1 MKIECPHCERSY
13 KIPDDKLPFGKEVSF
28 PCPSCKGVIKLDLRA
43 GGPGDDESDATL
55 DESGIDAA
63 EAPELDKSHL
73 EGKPR
78 GKALK
83 KKILQTL
90 TGVLPSMPQ
99 IVLKAQEILS
109 NPDSSLKALASVIAT
124 DQAISVRALKLAN
137 SAYYGLAGKVTS
149 IGHASVLLGAKTLGE
164 IIMMAGTSGVMGN
177 TLRGYGL
184 ESEDVW
190 RHSLAVAIASRFIAE
205 RAGSDMS
212 NDAFMAGRI
221 HDSGKIMLDQHMYE
235 RREAFKDFM
244 EKKGQQ
250 PVYKAEQHMLGF
262 DHSEIGAE
270 VCESWGIPAS
280 LTEAIRYHHH
290 PSRAPRNQLAY
301 IVQVADTL
309 AIKCGIG
316 TLMEPDTVAFD
327 KKSLKALG
335 MDEEKILGIIP
346 DVLKSVEMLAERMKE
361 EG

>member
-1 MKIECPHCERSY
+1 MKIECPHCEKSY
-13 KIPDDKLPFGKEVSF
+13 RIPDERLPFGKEVSF
-28 PCPSCKGVIKLDLRA
+28 PCPSCKGVIKLDLRSETA
-43 GGPGDDESDATL
+43 GEEPDASPRKFGTDAGD
-55 DESGIDAA
+55 
-63 EAPELDKSHL
+63 APEPEKSPL

-164 IIMMAGTSGVMGN
+164 IIMMAGTSGVLGN
-177 TLRGYGL
+177 TLKGYGL

-190 RHSLAVAIASRFIAE
+190 RHSLAVAIGSRFIAE
-205 RAGSDMS
+205 RVGSDMS
-212 NDAFMAGRI
+212 NDAFMAGLI

-235 RREAFKDFM
+235 RRDAFKEFTK
-244 EKKGQQ
+244 EGQQ
-250 PVYKAEQHMLGF
+250 PVYKAEQHLLGF
-262 DHSEIGAE
+262 DHSEIGAD

-280 LTEAIRYHHH
+280 LTEAIRHHHH
-290 PSRAPRNQLAY
+290 PARAPRNQLAY

-309 AIKCGIG
+309 AIRCGIG
-316 TLMEPDTVAFD
+316 TLMDPDTVTFD
-327 KKSLKALG
+327 EKSLEILG
-335 MDEEKILGIIP
+335 LDEEKILGITP
-346 DVLKSVEMLAERMKE
+346 DVLKSVEMLAEKMKE
-361 EG
+361 EA

>member
-1 MKIECPHCERSY
+1 
-13 KIPDDKLPFGKEVSF
+13 
-28 PCPSCKGVIKLDLRA
+28 VIKLDLRSGPA
-43 GGPGDDESDATL
+43 GEEPDPVPRR
-55 DESGIDAA
+55 SGTDAA
-63 EAPELDKSHL
+63 DPPESEKSLL

-164 IIMMAGTSGVMGN
+164 IIIMAGTSGVLGN

-184 ESEDVW
+184 ESEEVW
-190 RHSLAVAIASRFIAE
+190 RHSLAVAIGSRFIAE
-205 RAGSDMS
+205 RAGSEMS
-212 NDAFMAGRI
+212 NDAFMAGLI

-235 RREAFKDFM
+235 RRDALKEFM
-244 EKKGQQ
+244 KEGQQ
-250 PVYKAEQHMLGF
+250 PIYKAEHHLLGF

-270 VCESWGIPAS
+270 VCESWGIPSS
-280 LTEAIRYHHH
+280 LTEAIKYHHH
-290 PSRAPRNQLAY
+290 PSRSPRNQLAY

-309 AIKCGIG
+309 AIRCGIG

-327 KKSLKALG
+327 NKSLTFLKL
-335 MDEEKILGIIP
+335 DEEKVLAIIP
-346 DVLKSVEMLAERMKE
+346 DVLKSVEMLAEKMKE